1 MFKKTLVA
9 AAVVTVIAASAF
21 AQSYDPDLGSGN
33 IANIVVS
40 PTSPAPA
47 AITYLR
53 GSNAYAQA
61 PGANDRHDVKGHAV
75 SNSAADMLFE
85 RAKGGIE

>member
-9 AAVVTVIAASAF
+9 AAFLTVIIAPAF

-33 IANIVVS
+33 ISNFVAS
-40 PTSPAPA
+40 PTSPTPA

-53 GSNAYAQA
+53 GSKAFAQA
-61 PGANDRHDVKGHAV
+61 PGANDRHDVTGHVVTSGDA
-75 SNSAADMLFE
+75 LFD